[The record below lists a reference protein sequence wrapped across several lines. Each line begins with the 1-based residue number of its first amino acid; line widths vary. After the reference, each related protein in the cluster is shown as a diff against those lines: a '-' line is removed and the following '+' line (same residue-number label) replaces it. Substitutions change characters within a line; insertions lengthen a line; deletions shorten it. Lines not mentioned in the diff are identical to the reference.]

1 MSLIDEIKIDTLQE
15 AQEIL
20 KGIGSEELFEKAHK
34 DGDMHPNGKWVWV
47 SSAAGGK
54 GDWRTLNGRTH
65 KKHQSVTDGGSSAT
79 GNGGKSSTT
88 QPTSTSGNNTT
99 TASTIRNSQTTD
111 GDFTIDKQRYDVQ
124 LKLAQRTINHDGDT
138 ANVKVGLSVT
148 QEGIK
153 KLQEKIAD
161 LRKNR
166 PGAKKTIKT
175 EEDKLNKL
183 KTNEK
188 AMRDAIKEFEGKKPS
203 GSKTKTQDGGDI
215 KTLSSKDFDKN
226 PKLLDSLL
234 KNANVKKNDKGETF
248 YHVTI
253 SSHGVKKHN
262 LWLSKPEVKSRL
274 SKILN
279 PYDEVTAVSKEEDG
293 VKSEEVKKKVA
304 SIKPH
309 IVTDASLGEIEYF
322 DYDENK
328 KKRLHDLSS
337 DAAYL
342 SNGKSKNLGFDYK
355 TDDGRSVHIDIKVT
369 KNKKENTFEIKNGSK
384 GDTIEFSISNQM
396 SYDIQN
402 RELDDKIK
410 ESIESRVNKGIKT
423 PAASKNKIETD
434 GSKLTL
440 TQRKQNLSNVVD
452 KFKTAIQDKIKELKL
467 NSEYKIETG
476 DRYISVSRKNSNF
489 RKGAGSGGTFAF
501 DYNGKGNKLM
511 ITRKAALSGST
522 EFDFDEND
530 IKDNV
535 DKFFKFY
542 SIK

>member
-1 MSLIDEIKIDTLQE
+1 MSLINEIKIDSLITA
-15 AQEIL
+15 AQSQP
-20 KGIGSEELFEKAHK
+20 KSKA
-34 DGDMHPNGKWVWV
+34 
-47 SSAAGGK
+47 
-54 GDWRTLNGRTH
+54 
-65 KKHQSVTDGGSSAT
+65 
-79 GNGGKSSTT
+79 
-88 QPTSTSGNNTT
+88 STS
-99 TASTIRNSQTTD
+99 SKSQTT
-111 GDFTIDKQRYDVQ
+111 T
-124 LKLAQRTINHDGDT
+124 
-138 ANVKVGLSVT
+138 
-148 QEGIK
+148 
-153 KLQEKIAD
+153 
-161 LRKNR
+161 
-166 PGAKKTIKT
+166 KKTSDRTSARWATSVEAVMDALKMSKNSYNDPKKVSINKTPKGNWELCYGGKEVSTIAPMGAVDIKA
-175 EEDKLNKL
+175 L
-183 KTNEK
+183 KEAGVK
-188 AMRDAIKEFEGKKPS
+188 FEYGFD
-203 GSKTKTQDGGDI
+203 SKTKTQDSGDI

-274 SKILN
+274 SIILN
-279 PYDEVTAVSKEEDG
+279 PYDEVTAVSKEDDD
-293 VKSEEVKKKVA
+293 VVSKEVKKKIA

-309 IVTDASLGEIEYF
+309 IVTDAALGKVEYF

-337 DAAYL
+337 DAAWL

-396 SYDIQN
+396 SYDVQN
-402 RELDDKIK
+402 KELDDKIK

-423 PAASKNKIETD
+423 PASKNKIETD

-476 DRYISVSRKNSNF
+476 DRYISVSRKNNNF

-511 ITRKAALSGST
+511 ITRKAPLSGST

-535 DKFFKFY
+535 DKFFRFY